1 MTLSV
6 SEMRNKLFALDLCSP
21 DDQKQY
27 GDLLY
32 QFILMNE
39 GSRAQAYLDTVG
51 KVTVGIGFNMDAVS
65 AKTQW
70 MQAFGGTVSFAD
82 VYSKKRSLAESEIRQ
97 LFDLSISARRQEI
110 SKIYSSIWDKLK
122 GNERVGIEDAYF
134 NAPVLVSGRTNFYR
148 QMCDYVQTCDQN
160 CLLKAIYE
168 IKSNSN
174 RTNNK
179 GIQNR
184 RDKQA
189 EMLSSHLCIKS

>member
-1 MTLSV
+1 MTLSIA
-6 SEMRNKLFALDLCSP
+6 EMRNQLFALDLTCP
-21 DDQKQY
+21 EDQKQY
-27 GDLLY
+27 ADLLY
-32 QFILMNE
+32 QFILINE

-51 KVTVGIGFNMDAVS
+51 KVTVGIGFNMDASS

-70 MQAFGGTVSFAD
+70 AQVFGSSVSFAE
-82 VYSKKRSLAESEIRQ
+82 VYTKKRNLAEIEIRK

-110 SKIYSSIWDKLK
+110 KKIYGAAWDQFT
-122 GNERVGIEDAYF
+122 GNEKVGIEDAYF
-134 NAPVLVSGRTNFYR
+134 NAPVLVNGKTNFYR
-148 QMCDYVQTCDQN
+148 QMCCYVQTCDQN

-174 RTNNK
+174 PTRHT

-189 EMLSSHLCIKS
+189 EMLSTHLCV

>member
-1 MTLSV
+1 MTLSIA
-6 SEMRNKLFALDLCSP
+6 ETRNKLFTLDLTCP
-21 DDQKQY
+21 EDQKQY

-32 QFILMNE
+32 QFILTNE

-51 KVTVGIGFNMDAVS
+51 KVTVGIGFNMDASS
-65 AKTQW
+65 AKAQWTQV
-70 MQAFGGTVSFAD
+70 FGSALAFAD
-82 VYSKKRSLAESEIRQ
+82 VYSKKRNLAESEIRQ

-110 SKIYSSIWDKLK
+110 KKIYGAAWDQFT
-122 GNERVGIEDAYF
+122 GNEKVGIEDAYF
-134 NAPVLVSGRTNFYR
+134 NAPVLVSGKTNFYR
-148 QMCDYVQTCDQN
+148 QMCAYVQTGDQN

-174 RTNNK
+174 PTNHK

-189 EMLSSHLCIKS
+189 EMLSSHLCV

>member
-1 MTLSV
+1 MTLSIA
-6 SEMRNKLFALDLCSP
+6 EMRNKLFALNLNTP
-21 DDQKQY
+21 EGQKTY

-32 QFILMNE
+32 SFILLNE
-39 GSRAQAYLDTVG
+39 GYEKQAYLDTVG
-51 KVTVGIGFNMDAVS
+51 KVTVGIGFNMDAGTARAEWQKV
-65 AKTQW
+65 
-70 MQAFGGTVSFAD
+70 FGSSVSFED
-82 VYSKKRSLAESEIRQ
+82 VYNKKRSLAESEIRK
-97 LFDLSISARRQEI
+97 LFDLSIAVRRAEI
-110 SKIYSSIWDKLK
+110 KKIYGAAWDRFK

-148 QMCDYVQTCDQN
+148 QMCCYVQTCDQN

-174 RTNNK
+174 PTKHK

-189 EMLSSHLCIKS
+189 EMLSTHLCV